1 MERKQLKLIYQDLA
15 KKMVFV
21 IGPRQVGKTW
31 IAKEIYKLYKS
42 PVYLNYDNIEDQKII
57 KNMSWLSTND
67 LVIFDELH
75 KMKGWKNY
83 IKGVYDTRPDDMSI
97 LVTGSAGLATHKNIG
112 DSLAGRYF
120 VHTIL
125 PFSLSEIANSKSI
138 SDDTVNKLIQK
149 GGFPEPF
156 LSENDMD
163 ADRWRSQYVESL
175 IRTDVL
181 DFGSVDD
188 IKSMQNIFTILR
200 SSVGSTVS
208 YSSIA
213 RSIGMSPVTVKKYI
227 QVLESIYLIFIIRP
241 HSNKVA
247 RSILKEPKIYFYDT
261 GLVDKNNAGARFEN
275 YVAVSLLKDIKGKN
289 EITGQSNILSY
300 IRNKEG
306 KEVDFA
312 IVNND
317 NNLEMLIEA
326 KVSESSLSPNISYF
340 QDKYKVKAIQVIQN
354 TRHDREIDINTLIL
368 RAKTFFKDQ
377 IL

>member
-1 MERKQLKLIYQDLA
+1 
-15 KKMVFV
+15 
-21 IGPRQVGKTW
+21 
-31 IAKEIYKLYKS
+31 
-42 PVYLNYDNIEDQKII
+42 
-57 KNMSWLSTND
+57 
-67 LVIFDELH
+67 
-75 KMKGWKNY
+75 
-83 IKGVYDTRPDDMSI
+83 
-97 LVTGSAGLATHKNIG
+97 
-112 DSLAGRYF
+112 
-120 VHTIL
+120 
-125 PFSLSEIANSKSI
+125 
-138 SDDTVNKLIQK
+138 
-149 GGFPEPF
+149 
-156 LSENDMD
+156 MD

-213 RSIGMSPVTVKKYI
+213 RSIGVSPVTVKKYI

-368 RAKTFFKDQ
+368 RAKTIFKDQ